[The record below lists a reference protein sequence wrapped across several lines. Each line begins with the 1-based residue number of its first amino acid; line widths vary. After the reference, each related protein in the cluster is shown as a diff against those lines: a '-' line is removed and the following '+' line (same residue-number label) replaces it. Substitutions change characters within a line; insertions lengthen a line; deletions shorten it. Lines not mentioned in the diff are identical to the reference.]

1 MQILTTDNVPGF
13 EIEKSLGLVQGNVV
27 RAKHAGRD
35 FMAGLKSIVGG
46 ELSGYTELLT
56 ESRQIAATARMIEC
70 AQRIGADA
78 IVAVRYTSGE
88 IAQGACE
95 IFAYGTAVTLK
106 K

>member
-46 ELSGYTELLT
+46 ELKGYSELLT
-56 ESRQIAATARMIEC
+56 ESRQIATARMIEC